1 MARLNVTALL
11 MAASV
16 AAMSGQGK
24 PRAVDPPA
32 LAGSWALN
40 RALSQ
45 FPREVG
51 FGMDVVP
58 SSRSGSGDLA
68 GTEGG
73 VPSGNPKSLT
83 AKPQTQEVARNTR
96 QLVDEV
102 KNPPVRLTIVQ
113 TATAITMTDDRGR
126 SRTFHP
132 DGREELQALDAGPVT
147 TTARVE
153 GARLVVRYKIEPG
166 RELRYSY
173 SRKADPPQLVVQAEF
188 LERGGRDTVIRIY
201 EPAKATEPLP
211 AVEPASPERAA
222 PPAMPTVPM
231 LPSQREAA
239 RQSPPSGAD
248 PGKALVPAASGRAT
262 PADFD
267 QRPDAELK
275 GLAALGVV
283 VEDLGSEATSCGL
296 RQAAIDA
303 SVSKSLSDAGLRVVR
318 NSDEDTYFYVN
329 VITTATSAGY
339 CFSRYDVYVYTNTT
353 ATLSYGSRPVLVQV
367 SLLHKGGIT
376 GSGASS
382 HGETVVRTIKQYVD
396 QFAARIR
403 EANK

>member
-1 MARLNVTALL
+1 MTRLNVTALL

-24 PRAVDPPA
+24 PAVVEPPA
-32 LAGSWALN
+32 LAGSWALD

-58 SSRSGSGDLA
+58 SSRSGSGDSA
-68 GTEGG
+68 GAEGG
-73 VPSGNPKSLT
+73 FTSGNPKSLT
-83 AKPQTQEVARNTR
+83 AKPQTQEVARNTQ

-102 KNPPVRLTIVQ
+102 RNPPVRLTIAQ
-113 TATAITMTDDRGR
+113 TAAAVTMTDDRGR
-126 SRTFHP
+126 ARTFHA

-188 LERGGRDTVIRIY
+188 LEHGGRDTVVRTY
-201 EPAKATEPLP
+201 EPAT
-211 AVEPASPERAA
+211 AVEPASPEHAA

-239 RQSPPSGAD
+239 RQAPPGGAD
-248 PGKALVPAASGRAT
+248 SGRGLVPAVPDRGAT
-262 PADFD
+262 GQFD

-275 GLAALGVV
+275 GLATLGVV
-283 VEDLGSEATSCGL
+283 VEGLGSQAASCGL
-296 RQAAIDA
+296 RQEAIEAA
-303 SVSKSLSDAGLRVVR
+303 VSKSLSDAGLKVVR
-318 NSDEDTYFYVN
+318 DADDDTYLYVN
-329 VITTATSAGY
+329 VITTAMSTGY
-339 CFSRYDVYVYTNTT
+339 CFSRYDAYIYSNTT
-353 ATLSYGSRPVLVQV
+353 ATMSYGSRPALVQV
-367 SLLHKGGIT
+367 SLMHKGGLT
-376 GSGASS
+376 GSAPGS
-382 HGETVVRTIKQYVD
+382 HGETVVRTITQYVD
-396 QFAARIR
+396 QFAAKIR
-403 EANK
+403 QANK

>member
-1 MARLNVTALL
+1 MTRLKVTALL

-16 AAMSGQGK
+16 TAMSGQGK
-24 PRAVDPPA
+24 PTAVEPPA
-32 LAGSWALN
+32 LAGTWTLN

-58 SSRSGSGDLA
+58 SSRSGSGNPA
-68 GTEGG
+68 GAEGG
-73 VPSGNPKSLT
+73 LPSGNPKSLT
-83 AKPQTQEVARNTR
+83 AKPQTQEVARNTQ

-102 KNPPVRLTIVQ
+102 RNPPVRLTIAQ
-113 TATAITMTDDRGR
+113 TAAAVTMTDDRGR

-132 DGREELQALDAGPVT
+132 DGREELQALDAGPIAT
-147 TTARVE
+147 MTRWE
-153 GARLVVRYKIEPG
+153 GARLVVRYKVEPG

-173 SRKADPPQLVVQAEF
+173 SRKADPPQLVVQAEV
-188 LERGGRDTVIRIY
+188 LERGGRDTVIRTY
-201 EPAKATEPLP
+201 DPAT
-211 AVEPASPERAA
+211 AVEPSSPERAA

-283 VEDLGSEATSCGL
+283 VEDLGSEASSCGL

-329 VITTATSAGY
+329 VITTATAAGY
-339 CFSRYDVYVYTNTT
+339 CFSRYDVHVYTNTT

>member
-1 MARLNVTALL
+1 MTRLKVTALL

-16 AAMSGQGK
+16 AAMAGQGK
-24 PRAVDPPA
+24 PAAVDPPA
-32 LAGSWALN
+32 LAGTWTLN

-58 SSRSGSGDLA
+58 SSRSGSGNPA

-83 AKPQTQEVARNTR
+83 AKPQTEEVARNTQ

-102 KNPPVRLTIVQ
+102 RNPPVRLTIAQ
-113 TATAITMTDDRGR
+113 TAAAVTMTDDRGR

-188 LERGGRDTVIRIY
+188 LEHGGRDTVVRTY
-201 EPAKATEPLP
+201 EPAT

-239 RQSPPSGAD
+239 RQSPPSVAD

-376 GSGASS
+376 SSGASS

-403 EANK
+403 DANK